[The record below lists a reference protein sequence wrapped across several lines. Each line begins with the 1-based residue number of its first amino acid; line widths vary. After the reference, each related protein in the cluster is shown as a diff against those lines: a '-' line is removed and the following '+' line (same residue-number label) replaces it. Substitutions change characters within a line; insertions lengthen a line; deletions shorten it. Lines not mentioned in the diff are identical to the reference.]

1 LHWPGAGKRGRAK
14 GDIQDFA
21 LRGDILDVTFHR
33 FGLARRLGLQ
43 CTLNPR
49 GRPTK
54 KENLECPLSSCR
66 VPVPFL
72 RAGPLFI
79 ASAWRVA
86 WACNAPST
94 HVAGHQKKENL
105 ECPLSFGECP

>member
-1 LHWPGAGKRGRAK
+1 MEPGRERFSREWGRPK

-49 GRPTK
+49 GWPTK
-54 KENLECPLSSCR
+54 KGKS
-66 VPVPFL
+66 
-72 RAGPLFI
+72 
-79 ASAWRVA
+79 
-86 WACNAPST
+86 
-94 HVAGHQKKENL
+94 
-105 ECPLSFGECP
+105 